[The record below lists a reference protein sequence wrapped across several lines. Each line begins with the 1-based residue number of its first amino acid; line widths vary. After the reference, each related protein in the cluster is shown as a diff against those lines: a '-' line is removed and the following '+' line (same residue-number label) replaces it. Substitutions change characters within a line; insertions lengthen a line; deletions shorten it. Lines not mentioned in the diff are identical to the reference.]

1 MQELLNTLSKYPK
14 FLIGVILGVF
24 FNALLPLKPLM
35 KNPVTAVA
43 LVGVTLGGFA
53 CVTFILRAMLALG

>member
-24 FNALLPLKPLM
+24 FNALMPVKPLM
-35 KNPVTAVA
+35 KNPITAVA
-43 LVGVTLGGFA
+43 VVGFALGGFA
-53 CVTFILRAMLALG
+53 CVTFILRSMLALG

>member
-35 KNPVTAVA
+35 KKPITAVA
-43 LVGVTLGGFA
+43 VVGCALGGFA
-53 CVTFILRAMLALG
+53 CVTFILREMLALG

>member
-24 FNALLPLKPLM
+24 FNALLPLKALM

-43 LVGVTLGGFA
+43 VVGVALGGFA
-53 CVTFILRAMLALG
+53 CVTFTLRAMLALG